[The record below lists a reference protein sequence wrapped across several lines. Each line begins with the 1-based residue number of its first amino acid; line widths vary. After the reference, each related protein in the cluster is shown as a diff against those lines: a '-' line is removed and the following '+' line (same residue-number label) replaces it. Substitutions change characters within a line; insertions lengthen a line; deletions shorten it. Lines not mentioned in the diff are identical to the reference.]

1 MSTRCL
7 IAIPSYGQG
16 YQSIYCHFDGYDS
29 AVGAVL
35 RKNYNTLS
43 SAEALIAL
51 GDLSYVRVDKVC
63 AYHRDRGDS
72 WHQTQ
77 PKFSSSE
84 EALLSLAEDC
94 GADYLYVFTH
104 EHWETQCLM

>member
-35 RKNYNTLS
+35 RQNYNTLS
-43 SAEALIAL
+43 SAEALIEL
-51 GDLSYVRVDKVC
+51 GDLSYVRADKVC

-84 EALLSLAEDC
+84 QALLSLAEDC
-94 GADYLYVFTH
+94 GADYLYILIDDGWQTLKV
-104 EHWETQCLM
+104 

>member
-7 IAIPSYGQG
+7 IAMPSYGQG
-16 YQSIYCHFDGYDS
+16 YQSIYCHFDGYDPD
-29 AVGAVL
+29 VGAVL

-51 GDLSYVRVDKVC
+51 GDLSYLRDDKVC

-84 EALLSLAEDC
+84 QALLSLAEDC
-94 GADYLYVFTH
+94 GADYLYILIDDGWQTLKV
-104 EHWETQCLM
+104 